1 MFILP
6 HKASISVGYDAFFR
20 TTAPNPKHV
29 PKVGEC
35 CELKAASIRS
45 TTDNLALKLFFTF
58 KTYFNTLVPSVY

>member
-1 MFILP
+1 M
-6 HKASISVGYDAFFR
+6 GYDA
-20 TTAPNPKHV
+20 TAPNPKHV
-29 PKVGEC
+29 PKVGEY